1 MSNEWKNSTQRQEDT
16 ARAALGRYEAATAFV
31 LVLGAVYEYFSF
43 GVWSGFMVYAFL
55 FPLAG
60 GVLPLRSCCVR
71 GGGSRLRQQGC
82 GTAGIATFTAGCLF
96 CGILE
101 IYGTTNRLS
110 GIYWIA
116 GTVLLAAGV
125 LLTAAEKAACER
137 RTGLQTGKGMTGI
150 RQK

>member
-60 GVLPLRSCCVR
+60 GVLPLRIL
-71 GGGSRLRQQGC
+71 LRTGRRIPAAAAGLWNC
-82 GTAGIATFTAGCLF
+82 GIATFTAGCLF